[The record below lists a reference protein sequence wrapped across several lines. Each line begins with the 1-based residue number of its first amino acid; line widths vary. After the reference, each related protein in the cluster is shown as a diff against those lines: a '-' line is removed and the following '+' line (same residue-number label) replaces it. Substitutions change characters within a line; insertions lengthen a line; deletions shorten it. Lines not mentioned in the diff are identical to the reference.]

1 VPVWATFIIP
11 GYYMRTIF
19 KIYFIWPMNAKVLGT
34 IVAVVVVIIAVSA
47 IYLPQRGAAS
57 PQTSAQVSPTGS
69 ASTSSTSRG
78 AIYVIYDIGGR
89 GDLSFNDM
97 AYLGAS
103 RAAKDFG
110 LQLVELQS
118 KTQDD
123 YLPNL
128 RLAAK
133 SNPTLVVAVGFLMT
147 DAVNETAREY
157 PNVHFAII
165 DGYVPNMSNVLS
177 IQFRE
182 NEGSALVGALAALT
196 AYYFNCTKVGIVL
209 GMDIPVLWKFEIGY
223 AYGVRWAQRYIADH
237 FGKNVTFTIYY
248 VYTGSFNDPAKGKQ
262 AAQAMLAQGVCVI
275 YQAAGA
281 TGLGVFDAVAAAGQ
295 AAGRTMGPPFA
306 IGVDADQDYIKP
318 GFILASMMKRVDVAV
333 YRAAQMAASGN
344 FSGGVLSL
352 GLKEGGVAV
361 STLDDLNQFLQ
372 LGIQAGTVKA
382 SDAQQIVQE
391 VQQMRQSIPQWI
403 WQAVDQLRQGIVS
416 GEVQVPLPTTREQLL
431 QYRQQ
436 LGLVGSG

>member
-1 VPVWATFIIP
+1 MSP
-11 GYYMRTIF
+11 RT
-19 KIYFIWPMNAKVLGT
+19 LGI
-34 IVAVVVVIIAVSA
+34 IVAVVVVVVALAAVVMNRGGQPASA
-47 IYLPQRGAAS
+47 PSASASSSAQPQTATS
-57 PQTSAQVSPTGS
+57 QTQTSA
-69 ASTSSTSRG
+69 RG
-78 AIYVIYDIGGR
+78 QIYVIYDIGGR

-133 SNPTLVVAVGFLMT
+133 SNPVLVVAVGFLMT
-147 DAVNETAREY
+147 DAVKEAAKEY

-165 DGYVPNMSNVLS
+165 DGVVPNASNVLS
-177 IQFRE
+177 ITFKE

-223 AYGVRWAQRYIADH
+223 AYGVRWAQRYIAEH

-281 TGLGVFDAVAAAGQ
+281 TGLGVFDAVAEAGQ
-295 AAGRTMGPPFA
+295 AAGRSMGPPFA

-333 YRAAQMAASGN
+333 YKAAQMAVSGQ
-344 FSGGVLSL
+344 FQGGVLQL
-352 GLKEGGVAV
+352 GLKEGGVGV
-361 STLDDLNQFLQ
+361 STLEDLQQFLQ
-372 LGIQAGTVKA
+372 LGIQAGAVKA
-382 SDAQQIVQE
+382 SDAQQIIQK

-403 WQAVDQLRQGIVS
+403 WQAVDQLKQDIIS
-416 GEVQVPLPTTREQLL
+416 GKVQVPLPTTRDQLL

-436 LGLVGSG
+436 LGLVGS

>member
-1 VPVWATFIIP
+1 MSP
-11 GYYMRTIF
+11 RT
-19 KIYFIWPMNAKVLGT
+19 LG
-34 IVAVVVVIIAVSA
+34 IVIAVVVVVAVLAAVVVNKGGRPASTPSA
-47 IYLPQRGAAS
+47 SAPSSAQPQIS
-57 PQTSAQVSPTGS
+57 QTSAQG
-69 ASTSSTSRG
+69 R
-78 AIYVIYDIGGR
+78 IYVVYDIGGR

-133 SNPTLVVAVGFLMT
+133 SNPVLVVAVGFLMT
-147 DAVNETAREY
+147 DAVREAAKEY

-165 DGYVPNMSNVLS
+165 DGVVPNASNVLS
-177 IQFRE
+177 ITFKE

-223 AYGVRWAQRYIADH
+223 AYGVRWAQRYIAEH

-281 TGLGVFDAVAAAGQ
+281 TGLGVFDAVAEAGQ
-295 AAGRTMGPPFA
+295 AAGRSMGPPFA

-333 YRAAQMAASGN
+333 YEAARMAVGGQ
-344 FSGGVLSL
+344 FHGGVLQL
-352 GLKEGGVAV
+352 GLKEGGVGV
-361 STLDDLNQFLQ
+361 STLEDLQQFLQ
-372 LGIQAGTVKA
+372 LGIQAGAVKA
-382 SDAQQIVQE
+382 SDAQQIIQR

-403 WQAVDQLRQGIVS
+403 WQAVDQLKQDIIS
-416 GEVQVPLPTTREQLL
+416 GKVQVPLPTTRDQLL

-436 LGLVGSG
+436 LGLMGS